1 MILCQQFMTIAP
13 SRVGTW
19 ENVWISTALIEI
31 TAWDQSGWAFVYFKN
46 LNFFVRSVPYQFLR
60 AHIKLEGVADE
71 LTHFKLQ
78 EVWGLIL
85 DLHDAGL
92 NLQDIL
98 IQAIHGLSSLVN
110 FLNQLFIEW
119 LVLDHGAEA
128 ESANLVIELVLVK
141 VKALASLCVKVSLVL
156 IEELVE
162 LLEGLRLPDSLGAL
176 FLRGFDLVA
185 QLIKEFS
192 AFILK

>member
-13 SRVGTW
+13 SRLGTW

-31 TAWDQSGWAFVYFKN
+31 STRDQSGWVFVYFKN
-46 LNFFVRSVPYQFLR
+46 LNFFVWTVPYQFLR
-60 AHIKLEGVADE
+60 ADIKLEGVTDE
-71 LTHFKLQ
+71 LTYFKLQ

-85 DLHDAGL
+85 NLHDAGL
-92 NLQDIL
+92 YILDVL
-98 IQAIHGLSSLVN
+98 IQAIHGLSSLVD

-119 LVLDHGAEA
+119 LVLDHGAET
-128 ESANLVIELVLVK
+128 ESANLVIKLVLVK
-141 VKALASLCVKVSLVL
+141 VKALASLSVKVSLVL

-162 LLEGLRLPDSLGAL
+162 LLEGLRLPDSLGTL
-176 FLRGFDLVA
+176 FLGGFDLIA
-185 QLIKEFS
+185 QLIKEFG